1 MDSAAAMLP
10 PSNKVLPGS
19 RHLQTATFPTQASSG
34 PASFTSPKLVVDDWV
49 SSLRQ
54 LLSGFP
60 ESCTSLFL
68 KESHWRDLLCMTW
81 DFRTLQGTDQIA
93 KFIESS
99 NRGGIIDVLLDK
111 SVPHKEPQI
120 AQFGDLNVV
129 QAFLKIE
136 TSFGRGEGLVRLV
149 SDVGDGGTWK
159 AFTLF
164 TTLRELKGC
173 EEKICTRRPT
183 GLDRNLES
191 EGRNW
196 KDRLIAQQKFESG
209 REPTVLII
217 GKL

>member
-1 MDSAAAMLP
+1 
-10 PSNKVLPGS
+10 
-19 RHLQTATFPTQASSG
+19 
-34 PASFTSPKLVVDDWV
+34 
-49 SSLRQ
+49 
-54 LLSGFP
+54 
-60 ESCTSLFL
+60 
-68 KESHWRDLLCMTW
+68 MTW
-81 DFRTLQGTDQIA
+81 DFRTLQGPDQIA

-99 NRGGIIDVLLDK
+99 KRGGIIDVLLDE

-136 TSFGRGEGLVRLV
+136 TSIGRGEGLVRLV
-149 SDVGDGGTWK
+149 SDVDDGGTWK

-183 GLDRNLES
+183 GLDRNLEN

-196 KDRLIAQQKFESG
+196 KDRLIAQQKFDSG